1 MNEFS
6 KLYQT
11 FKKKYYLKTRI
22 RKTKQ
27 MLHKTAFVSKLSKRF
42 NLISEIS

>member
-1 MNEFS
+1 MS
-6 KLYQT
+6 LVSCIRHLR
-11 FKKKYYLKTRI
+11 KKYYLKTKI